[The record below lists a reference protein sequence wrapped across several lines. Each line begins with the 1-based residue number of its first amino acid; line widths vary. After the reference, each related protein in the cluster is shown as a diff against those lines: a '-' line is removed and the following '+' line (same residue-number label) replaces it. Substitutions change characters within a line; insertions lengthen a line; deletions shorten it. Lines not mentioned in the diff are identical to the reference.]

1 MLPADNGDFQNFIRT
16 KKNKCYIT
24 KPETGCQGKG
34 IYITKNPTKD
44 INITEHQVVQQYISR
59 PLLMDGMKFDLR
71 VYVLVSSI
79 DPLRIYVFNEGLVR
93 LATVNYRVVLLKF
106 QI

>member
-1 MLPADNGDFQNFIRT
+1 M
-16 KKNKCYIT
+16 
-24 KPETGCQGKG
+24 
-34 IYITKNPTKD
+34 
-44 INITEHQVVQQYISR
+44 VQQYISR

-93 LATVNYRVVLLKF
+93 LATVNYRAVLLKF
-106 QI
+106 QIQEAKKQRFQVKNPSFEGQKALFGQKPSFQVKKRSFEVIFGSK